1 MLGTC
6 FLASS
11 FYLQY
16 KSKGLCYGSYT
27 WHILGLFRTS
37 TPSITKY
44 GADLLDEPW
53 LSCTGYLS
61 SGHVCL
67 VYNTRPV
74 PEQFS
79 PSKNILFDS
88 GNTWLIKDKGLKP
101 EVKAKSLNQTSA
113 LLTNVCISSQKFPW
127 RAPAL
132 KKHSLFLNA
141 INFKG
146 LQELYSSWGIYFK
159 IMLHIWEMFCCRI
172 ITLHQAFKRPITN
185 IYNLI

>member
-6 FLASS
+6 LLASS

-16 KSKGLCYGSYT
+16 KSEGLCYGSYT

-44 GADLLDEPW
+44 GADQLDEPW
-53 LSCTGYLS
+53 LSCRGYLS

-67 VYNTRPV
+67 VYNTPSV

-79 PSKNILFDS
+79 LSKNILFDS

-132 KKHSLFLNA
+132 KKHASILKCCKFQGTPATMFILGDLF
-141 INFKG
+141 
-146 LQELYSSWGIYFK
+146 
-159 IMLHIWEMFCCRI
+159 
-172 ITLHQAFKRPITN
+172 
-185 IYNLI
+185 